1 MSSVETAEPIEM
13 QPGMLSWMGPGNMY
27 YMGVDACTGRDTFR
41 ASGGYKNIVK
51 HSILWGCVKG

>member
-1 MSSVETAEPIEM
+1 VSCAKTAETIAM
-13 QPGMLSWMGPGNMY
+13 QFEMLSWMGPGNMY